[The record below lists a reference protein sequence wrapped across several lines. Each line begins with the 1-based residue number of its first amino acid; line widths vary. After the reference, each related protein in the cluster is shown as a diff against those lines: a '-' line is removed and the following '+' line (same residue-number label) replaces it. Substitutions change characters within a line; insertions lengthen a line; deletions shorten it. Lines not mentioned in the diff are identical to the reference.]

1 MARPMLM
8 TMPMSTLAQVL
19 RRTVMGV
26 GVAAAAA
33 LWLATAAGATT
44 LTPVQP
50 NPGGEPSLATAG
62 GLLNSLYGLS
72 NLARIDDSLDQQWGN
87 LGTAE
92 VIAKAKY
99 AGYSQTFGYI
109 TGASGGAFVP
119 LFSITQSGLL
129 TGISAQ
135 FTVAQSGES
144 FRWGDDPNG
153 TSQPPGLWSALQS
166 DNAADGGQDHMV
178 TWLITGAAGHPDNH
192 VGAFVIA
199 FEDLSGLGDRD
210 YNDLVVEVRGVSDGA
225 VPLPATL
232 ALVAAGLA
240 GLGALRIRAR
250 RQS

>member
-1 MARPMLM
+1 
-8 TMPMSTLAQVL
+8 MSTLPQVL
-19 RRTVMGV
+19 RRVVMGV

-50 NPGGEPSLATAG
+50 NPGGEPSLATAS

-72 NLARIDDSLDQQWGN
+72 NLTRIDDSVDQQWGN

-135 FTVAQSGES
+135 
-144 FRWGDDPNG
+144 
-153 TSQPPGLWSALQS
+153 
-166 DNAADGGQDHMV
+166 
-178 TWLITGAAGHPDNH
+178 
-192 VGAFVIA
+192 
-199 FEDLSGLGDRD
+199 
-210 YNDLVVEVRGVSDGA
+210 
-225 VPLPATL
+225 
-232 ALVAAGLA
+232 
-240 GLGALRIRAR
+240 
-250 RQS
+250 